1 MNTDEQSL
9 IDGLFT
15 RLQQAEKEGS
25 ARDAQADERIKG
37 HVSAQPAAPYY
48 MAQAILVQE
57 AAIKR
62 LSEQNQQLQTELQQ
76 ARSQAAAPAQQGGGG
91 FLSSIFGGGNRDVQQ
106 PARAVQPQGNG
117 WREPARQAPAYQPP
131 PQQNYAA
138 PGAPA
143 PAGGGFMRGALQ
155 TAAGVAGGV
164 MLAQGISSLFHHDNP
179 QEIVEV
185 IKEEPAQASDSGGWN
200 DSGDAQQV
208 SNDSWNDQG
217 GLADAGYD
225 SSGDSGFFSDDDD
238 FV

>member
-1 MNTDEQSL
+1 
-9 IDGLFT
+9 
-15 RLQQAEKEGS
+15 
-25 ARDAQADERIKG
+25 
-37 HVSAQPAAPYY
+37 
-48 MAQAILVQE
+48 
-57 AAIKR
+57 
-62 LSEQNQQLQTELQQ
+62 
-76 ARSQAAAPAQQGGGG
+76 
-91 FLSSIFGGGNRDVQQ
+91 
-106 PARAVQPQGNG
+106 
-117 WREPARQAPAYQPP
+117 
-131 PQQNYAA
+131 
-138 PGAPA
+138 
-143 PAGGGFMRGALQ
+143 MRGALQ

-185 IKEEPAQASDSGGWN
+185 IKEEPAQASDNVGWN

>member
-131 PQQNYAA
+131 PQQNYVA
-138 PGAPA
+138 PGAQA